1 MCFEAHNF
9 IRFRRIKHD
18 YDLWEYI
25 NKGVLNDAD
34 TGLQSS
40 NTTLRIMRS
49 EFYWFTE
56 ICNSQCL
63 SHFAASFIV
72 SRAEESTVKG
82 RYWMLY
88 KFTFLAHSYSSCVRL
103 LDLGRCA
110 YIINLKHGILQPCFD
125 FIGWWTEIRA
135 SHFCWCGRCEWSFRR
150 FTYGSLVTTCPSSK
164 W

>member
-9 IRFRRIKHD
+9 LRFRRINHD
-18 YDLWEYI
+18 YDLWEYT

-82 RYWMLY
+82 RFCVLYQWLSCTLTSSLLSFYWMRDVPTLWERHQQVLTTLMHVSVDMDRVLRSNELLKQQVWMILPQVHLRKPCY
-88 KFTFLAHSYSSCVRL
+88 DLSFL
-103 LDLGRCA
+103 
-110 YIINLKHGILQPCFD
+110 
-125 FIGWWTEIRA
+125 
-135 SHFCWCGRCEWSFRR
+135 
-150 FTYGSLVTTCPSSK
+150 
-164 W
+164 

>member
-1 MCFEAHNF
+1 MCYDAHNTL
-9 IRFRRIKHD
+9 RFLRGDH
-18 YDLWEYI
+18 EYGFYKPTI
-25 NKGVLNDAD
+25 MGCLNDAD
-34 TGLQSS
+34 TGLQRRKSS
-40 NTTLRIMRS
+40 LRIMRS

-82 RYWMLY
+82 RFWVCYQLLIRTLHSSQLSFDWFWVCLHYWLN
-88 KFTFLAHSYSSCVRL
+88 
-103 LDLGRCA
+103 
-110 YIINLKHGILQPCFD
+110 INLFAQVKRLFPLKWIELCAA
-125 FIGWWTEIRA
+125 TNCLC
-135 SHFCWCGRCEWSFRR
+135 SRCEWSFRR

>member
-9 IRFRRIKHD
+9 LRFRRINHD

-25 NKGVLNDAD
+25 NTGVLNDAD

-82 RYWMLY
+82 RFFVLYQWLSCTLTSSLLSFYWMRDVPTLWERHQQVLTTLMHVSVDMDRVLRSNELLKQQVWMILPQVHLRKPCY
-88 KFTFLAHSYSSCVRL
+88 DLSFL
-103 LDLGRCA
+103 
-110 YIINLKHGILQPCFD
+110 
-125 FIGWWTEIRA
+125 
-135 SHFCWCGRCEWSFRR
+135 
-150 FTYGSLVTTCPSSK
+150 
-164 W
+164 